1 MNIPEPSLTPPEPVI
16 VHYCGV
22 CGEGITPGYRAV
34 RVDRDFWI
42 CREECLI
49 KHITE
54 NYTVAEIA
62 QMIGAKELEV
72 EFA

>member
-49 KHITE
+49 KYITE

>member
-1 MNIPEPSLTPPEPVI
+1 MNIPEPSLTPPEPVT
-16 VHYCGV
+16 VQYCGV
-22 CGEGITPGYRAV
+22 CGEEITPGCRAV
-34 RVDRDFWI
+34 RVSRDFWI

-54 NYTVAEIA
+54 NYTVADIA

>member
-1 MNIPEPSLTPPEPVI
+1 MDGIGDYLYT
-16 VHYCGV
+16 
-22 CGEGITPGYRAV
+22 GEEITPGYRAV

-62 QMIGAKELEV
+62 QMLGAQELEV
-72 EFA
+72 EP

>member
-1 MNIPEPSLTPPEPVI
+1 MNIPEPSLFPPEPVT

-22 CGEGITPGYRAV
+22 CGEEITPGCRAV

-54 NYTVAEIA
+54 NYTVTEIA

>member
-1 MNIPEPSLTPPEPVI
+1 MNIPEPSLFPPEPVT

-22 CGEGITPGYRAV
+22 CGEEITPGYRAV

-54 NYTVAEIA
+54 HYTVAEIA

>member
-1 MNIPEPSLTPPEPVI
+1 MNIPEPSLIPPEPVT

-22 CGEGITPGYRAV
+22 CGEEITPGYRAV
-34 RVDRDFWI
+34 RVSRDFWI

-49 KHITE
+49 KHITG

>member
-1 MNIPEPSLTPPEPVI
+1 MNIPEPSLFPPEPVT
-16 VHYCGV
+16 VRYCGV
-22 CGEGITPGYRAV
+22 CGEEITPGYRAV

>member
-1 MNIPEPSLTPPEPVI
+1 MNMPEPSLFPPEPVT

-22 CGEGITPGYRAV
+22 CGEEITPGYRAV
-34 RVDRDFWI
+34 CVSRDFWI

>member
-1 MNIPEPSLTPPEPVI
+1 MNIPEPSLFPPEPVT

-22 CGEGITPGYRAV
+22 CGEEITPGYRAV

-54 NYTVAEIA
+54 NYTVSEIA

>member
-1 MNIPEPSLTPPEPVI
+1 MNIPEPSWFPPEPVT

-22 CGEGITPGYRAV
+22 CGEEITPGYRAV